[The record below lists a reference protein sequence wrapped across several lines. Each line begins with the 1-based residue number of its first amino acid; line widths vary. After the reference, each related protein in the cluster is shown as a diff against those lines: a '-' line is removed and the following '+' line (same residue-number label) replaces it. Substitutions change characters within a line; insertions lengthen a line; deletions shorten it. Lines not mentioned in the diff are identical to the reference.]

1 MLDLGWSEI
10 LIIGAVAL
18 VVIGPKELPN
28 ALKTFAYWM
37 KQARKMAREFHS
49 GVDEMIRQAELDD
62 ARKAVEDARQN
73 IGKQIENSVDPTGEV
88 KSALIGLEKS
98 DAAADAGRPGVARAS
113 RNRRLRCDN
122 AGSGLSGGS
131 GRTARGGEEKRLSP
145 WPSRSLR
152 KTRTKPRRCRCSIT

>member
-73 IGKQIENSVDPTGEV
+73 IGKQIENSVDPTGDV
-88 KSALIGLEKS
+88 KSALSDNPMRPPTPAVPASPAPAAIAVSAATTPAPASPVVPAEPPAAEKKS
-98 DAAADAGRPGVARAS
+98 A
-113 RNRRLRCDN
+113 
-122 AGSGLSGGS
+122 
-131 GRTARGGEEKRLSP
+131 
-145 WPSRSLR
+145 
-152 KTRTKPRRCRCSIT
+152 

>member
-49 GVDEMIRQAELDD
+49 GVDDMIRQAVLDD
-62 ARKAVEDARQN
+62 ARKAVEDARRN
-73 IGKQIENSVDPTGEV
+73 IGKQIENSVDPTGDVKKALSDNPMRPLTPTVPASPAPSASAVPAATTPAPVPAPPAEPPAAEK
-88 KSALIGLEKS
+88 KSA
-98 DAAADAGRPGVARAS
+98 
-113 RNRRLRCDN
+113 
-122 AGSGLSGGS
+122 
-131 GRTARGGEEKRLSP
+131 
-145 WPSRSLR
+145 
-152 KTRTKPRRCRCSIT
+152 

>member
-49 GVDEMIRQAELDD
+49 GVDDMIRQAELDD
-62 ARKAVEDARQN
+62 AKKAVEDARRN
-73 IGKQIENSVDPTGEV
+73 ISKQIETSVDPTGDVKKALSDDPMRPPTPTIPAAPAPSASAVPAATTPAPTSLVEPPAAEK
-88 KSALIGLEKS
+88 KSA
-98 DAAADAGRPGVARAS
+98 
-113 RNRRLRCDN
+113 
-122 AGSGLSGGS
+122 
-131 GRTARGGEEKRLSP
+131 
-145 WPSRSLR
+145 
-152 KTRTKPRRCRCSIT
+152 